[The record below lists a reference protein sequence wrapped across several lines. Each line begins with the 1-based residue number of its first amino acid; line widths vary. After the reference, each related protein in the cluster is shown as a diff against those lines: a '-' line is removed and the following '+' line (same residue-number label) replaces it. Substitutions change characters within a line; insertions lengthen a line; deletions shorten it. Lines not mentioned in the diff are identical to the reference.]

1 MTDNKLQVLLEMR
14 PALDGFAGIPQ
25 ETRLLFRGLCTMPA
39 LQVQGLLQ
47 TSMHFLAADVVA
59 SLDAQ
64 PPTNRFDV
72 VDLYLR
78 RRRVA
83 LWLAL
88 ATLLLPRYRAVKTT
102 LFEPHNFAGFF
113 WQRLFAKT
121 LPVADYVLV
130 TVPSYRVC
138 RVPWNV
144 MQSAGLYALKL
155 LRRPA
160 YPRLDT
166 TGVDVFITQTPYP
179 AQLGPHTK
187 MVVRYHDA
195 LPILMPHAFANAARH
210 HATHWH
216 ALRSNVESGA
226 YFACVSEATRQ
237 DLLRLFPQVA
247 DRAVTIHNMVSHEY
261 FDEES
266 SAQEVLKIVRT
277 RLNEQ
282 SLQTRPKFTFAG
294 QQDSFYQQHLGAPFK
309 YLLMVSTIEPRK
321 NHLTLLAA
329 WQNIR
334 AQLDP
339 SIKLVLVGSLGWDVA
354 PILQP
359 MREWIDQGALF
370 VLSGVPAAE
379 LRVLYKHAAVTVC
392 PSLAEGFD
400 YSGVEAMRCGG
411 VVIASDI
418 AVHREVYGAA
428 AEYFEPHSK
437 IALVEVCKKVLY
449 DSSATEIQNSL
460 RLRSKTLSAQYLP
473 QAILPK
479 WNDFLLRLTTT
490 NI

>member
-1 MTDNKLQVLLEMR
+1 MTDKKLHVLLEMR

-39 LQVQGLLQ
+39 LQVQGMLQ
-47 TSMHFLAADVVA
+47 TSMHFINDDVVA
-59 SLDAQ
+59 SLDAK
-64 PPTNRFDV
+64 PPTKRFDV
-72 VDLYLR
+72 IDLYIK

-83 LWLAL
+83 LGLAL
-88 ATLLLPRYRAVKTT
+88 ARLLLPRYRAVKTNF
-102 LFEPHNFAGFF
+102 FESRNFADFI

-121 LPVADYVLV
+121 LPTEDYALV
-130 TVPSYRVC
+130 TTPNYRVC
-138 RVPWNV
+138 GVPWNV

-160 YPRLDT
+160 YPLLDT

-179 AQLGPHTK
+179 AQLGPRTT

-210 HATHWH
+210 HATHLH
-216 ALRSNVESGA
+216 ALRCNVESGA

-261 FDEES
+261 FDEDSLAE
-266 SAQEVLKIVRT
+266 ELPKIVLT
-277 RLNEQ
+277 RLNTQ
-282 SLQTRPKFTFAG
+282 SPLTRSDVTSLG
-294 QQDSFYQQHLGAPFK
+294 TQDGFYQRHLGVPFK

-329 WQNIR
+329 WETIR
-334 AQLDP
+334 AEIDP
-339 SIKLVLVGSLGWDVA
+339 TIKLVIVGSLGWDVE
-354 PILQP
+354 PIVRP
-359 MREWIDQGALF
+359 MRNWIDQGEVF
-370 VLSGVPAAE
+370 VLSSVPAAE
-379 LRVLYKHAAVTVC
+379 LRVLYRHAAATVC

-411 VVIASDI
+411 ITIASDI
-418 AVHREVYGAA
+418 AVHREVYADA
-428 AEYFEPHSK
+428 AEYFEPYSK
-437 IALVEVCKKVLY
+437 TGLVDAIRAVLY
-449 DSSATEIQNSL
+449 NPQALQRQSA
-460 RLRSKTLSAQYLP
+460 LRSAGKVVSARYTAD
-473 QAILPK
+473 AILPQ
-479 WNDFLLRLTTT
+479 WEAFLKQLLPV
-490 NI
+490 N